1 MADNAE
7 LVRTAL
13 TELFVDGDES
23 AIDKYWDAD
32 YVQHNPLMP
41 DGTAGFRAGLA
52 AAGGKIEYRMGTLV
66 ADGDHVMVHGRY
78 VGWGPTPMIG
88 VDIFR
93 VEDGKIVEHWD
104 VLQPEVPADKTVSG
118 HPMFPAP

>member
-1 MADNAE
+1 MSDNAE

-13 TELFVDGDES
+13 TELFRNGDES
-23 AIDKYWDAD
+23 AIDKYWKAD

-52 AAGGKIEYRMGTLV
+52 AAGGKVGYQMGTLV
-66 ADGDHVMVHGRY
+66 ADGDYVMVHGRY
-78 VGWGPTPMIG
+78 VGWAPTPLVG

-93 VEDGKIVEHWD
+93 IEGGLIAEHWD
-104 VLQPEVPADKTVSG
+104 VLQAEVPAEQTVSG
-118 HPMFPAP
+118 HPMFPAS